1 MPMSDHR
8 MTFPVHVVGAGPA
21 GLATAAALTAR
32 GIHTVVLEKSDR
44 VGAAWRGHRPG
55 LRLHTTRRW
64 SALPGLAV
72 PRSAG
77 RWASRDA
84 YVSYLERYAEHHRL
98 EIATGV
104 DVSRVER
111 LDAAEGAGSG
121 GRWLLRANGG
131 RELRANVVVVA
142 TGLHHTPHL
151 PEWPGRESFP
161 GPLRHAA
168 DYPGPEQWAGLD
180 VLVVGAGNTGTEIA
194 TELAAGG
201 AARVR
206 LAVRNAPH
214 LVRRSTAGWPAQ
226 AGHVLLHRLPTPV
239 TDRAAALWRRLTVP
253 DLAAQ
258 GLPQPEA
265 GLYTRAREGRP
276 PVVDSG
282 FVRAVRRGEVEPVAA
297 VESFEGEKVHLAD
310 GSIIAPQAVIAATG
324 YRNGLEELVAHL
336 GVLDGRGRPQPPGRG
351 STAPGLYF
359 TGYTDPVSGPL
370 RRLAK
375 EADRLAATVAGNR

>member
-1 MPMSDHR
+1 MSDHR

-44 VGAAWRGHRPG
+44 VGAAWRAHRPG

-104 DVSRVER
+104 EVSRIER
-111 LDAAEGAGSG
+111 LDEAGGAGNG

-131 RELRANVVVVA
+131 RELRADVVVVA
-142 TGLHHTPHL
+142 TGLHHTPRL
-151 PEWPGRESFP
+151 PEWPGRDDFP
-161 GPLRHAA
+161 GPLRHSA

-206 LAVRNAPH
+206 LAVRSAPH

-226 AGHVLLHRLPTPV
+226 AGHVLLHRLPIPV

-258 GLPQPEA
+258 GLPQPDA

-310 GSIIAPQAVIAATG
+310 GSTIAPQAVIAATG

-336 GVLDGRGRPQPPGRG
+336 GVLDGRGRPLPPGRG
-351 STAPGLYF
+351 STAPGLHF
-359 TGYTDPVSGPL
+359 TGYTDPVGGPL

-375 EADRLAATVAGNR
+375 EAGRLAATVAGDR